1 MNSGRGRSSQ
11 ALTAVIAGVG
21 VSGALWLGAVASTN
35 VSNSAGFGAYAAV
48 AWTLAVAAVSTS
60 TLALRQK
67 LGSDAFLW
75 SVSVFLG
82 LLSVLTFFGIVIAGS
97 H

>member
-11 ALTAVIAGVG
+11 ALIAVIASVG

-35 VSNSAGFGAYAAV
+35 VSNSATSAV
-48 AWTLAVAAVSTS
+48 
-60 TLALRQK
+60 ALRQK

-82 LLSVLTFFGIVIAGS
+82 LLSVLTFFGIVMAGS